1 MGVIHAC
8 LMIIM
13 FLGASLWRERYG
25 LHDPTMPAKDSI
37 DTRVKYG
44 NRILTIFHMITYFS
58 GSLSS
63 LNDEIDFT
71 RFAIG
76 SFYPLIFM
84 IGSQMLLQFIL
95 MLLSAFYVQYDIQV
109 SNKEKFKEDARNLI
123 KQQDIQYKE
132 NCDSY
137 LEIENL
143 KNEISKHKAKIHSLE
158 SQFRD
163 VKYINSSLYSRL
175 DRITEKDNAK
185 QRSLTELFNK
195 FEEYKTLVPEGDYI
209 TMCNLFKNLYE

>member
-1 MGVIHAC
+1 MGIIYAGF
-8 LMIIM
+8 MITM

-25 LHDPTMPAKDSI
+25 LHDPTMPARDSI
-37 DTRVKYG
+37 DIRVKYG

-58 GSLSS
+58 GSLTP

-84 IGSQMLLQFIL
+84 IGSQMLLQFMLMIL
-95 MLLSAFYVQYDIQV
+95 TEFYVQYDVQV
-109 SNKEKFKEDARNLI
+109 SNKEKFKEDARTLI
-123 KQQDIQYKE
+123 KQQGIQYKE
-132 NCDSY
+132 NSDSY

-143 KNEISKHKAKIHSLE
+143 KNEISKHKAKIQSLE
-158 SQFRD
+158 NQYKDYWCLS
-163 VKYINSSLYSRL
+163 NTLYARL

-185 QRSLTELFNK
+185 KVSLNELFNK
-195 FEEYKTLVPEGDYI
+195 FEEYKTLVSEGDYI